1 MIDHDIMR
9 LDISVHDAL
18 AVAEV
23 QGLQQLKDVE
33 ANIVVGKPRVEGAEV
48 GVVDIFK
55 DQTRRFALTVPDHI
69 QQGHHVGAACQVLQ
83 DLDLS
88 LDLLLL
94 DRLEDL
100 DDTFLVVDDVDTFE
114 DFRVLSTACGQT
126 VSMRGPRP
134 IIERMEMTALPILRT
149 TS

>member
-1 MIDHDIMR
+1 MIDHDVMG
-9 LDISVHDAL
+9 LDISVHDSL
-18 AVAEV
+18 AVAKV
-23 QGLQQLKDVE
+23 QGLQQLEDVE

-69 QQGHHVGAACQVLQ
+69 QQSDHVGTACQVLQ
-83 DLDLS
+83 DFDFS

-100 DDTFLVVDDVDTFE
+100 DDTFLVVDDVDAFE
-114 DFRVLSTACGQT
+114 DFRVLSTT
-126 VSMRGPRP
+126 
-134 IIERMEMTALPILRT
+134 
-149 TS
+149 